1 MGDIF
6 NHFFFRKKKIFAN
19 FYKKNFF
26 INYFSLFKKLAKM
39 SKFVSRNVIILL
51 PNGEPVWS
59 TCQITTGEERATL
72 QSMYQVEELGSSDV
86 VFQNI
91 PIGKLYYIQ
100 KPDVQSS
107 KNPLGSK
114 LLGSAVH
121 RNCYLLSDYKKSE
134 TPALTKDM
142 FEKLKAEYCSLTGK
156 TMKKQSD
163 EKAPNRA
170 KTALDFFTTEHVATQ
185 KKLATEQGKTVVV
198 LELKEEAKL
207 KWEEVQN
214 KDKYFELE
222 AKDKVRYEQAFA
234 EYVHNN
240 PKPPKPAKSAY
251 QSFCKKTGHLP
262 GKRREE
268 DMSLPNWT
276 TLTEEEKREY
286 EEDAAKDK
294 PRFDREYAE
303 YEAKCH
309 AIGKN
314 PEDYAKPKKTHNSES
329 AAEMYKQV
337 LLKNGIEVPEV
348 TETRKRR
355 KTGGVAKPASKPT
368 AKAVAAPKIATHAAE
383 QIANESSDDS
393 ESD

>member
-1 MGDIF
+1 LFVFITF
-6 NHFFFRKKKIFAN
+6 YFFFAKKKFSQTFAN
-19 FYKKNFF
+19 FFF
-26 INYFSLFKKLAKM
+26 ANYFFTFQKLAKM

-51 PNGEPVWS
+51 PNAEPVWS

-72 QSMYQVEELGSSDV
+72 QSMYQVEELGCSDV

-91 PIGKLYYIQ
+91 QVGKLYYIQ

-134 TPALTKDM
+134 APALTKDV

-170 KTALDFFTTEHVATQ
+170 KTALDFFTTEHVSTQ
-185 KKLATEQGKTVVV
+185 RKLATEQGRTVVI

-207 KWEEVQN
+207 KWEEVLN
-214 KDKYFELE
+214 KEKYFEME
-222 AKDKVRYEQAFA
+222 AKDKIRYEQAFA

-251 QSFCKKTGHLP
+251 QSFCKATGHLP
-262 GKRREE
+262 GKRKEE
-268 DMSLPNWT
+268 DASLPNWT
-276 TLTEEEKREY
+276 TLTEEEKKEY

-303 YEAKCH
+303 YEEKCR

-314 PEDYAKPKKTHNSES
+314 PEDYAKPKKAHASES

-355 KTGGVAKPASKPT
+355 KTSGGAKPVSKPSG
-368 AKAVAAPKIATHAAE
+368 KAVSVPKVATHAVE
-383 QIANESSDDS
+383 QIANASSDDS